1 MDWAQCGVKL
11 KGAVYQYKYVIL
23 VLLIGIILMVVP
35 SGRQTGKG
43 SIDKPVPTDNSPQE
57 YSIERQ
63 LEEILSGIQGAGKVK
78 ILLTAAT
85 GQETIYQSD
94 QESDSGSESSS
105 LRRKTVVI
113 TNENRSQQ
121 GLVRQVNP
129 PKYMGAIIVCQ
140 GADQAQVKLAM
151 IEAVA
156 DATGLGTDRISVLKM
171 K

>member
-1 MDWAQCGVKL
+1 MGWAQYGVKL

-23 VLLIGIILMVVP
+23 VLLIGIILMVLP
-35 SGRQTGKG
+35 SGKQETKT
-43 SIDKPVPTDNSPQE
+43 SVPTEEIPQE
-57 YSIERQ
+57 QSLEKQ
-63 LEEILSGIQGAGKVK
+63 LEEILSGIEGAGKVK
-78 ILLTAAT
+78 IMLTTAT
-85 GQETIYQSD
+85 GQETLYQSD
-94 QESDSGSESSS
+94 QESNTGADTSS

-121 GLVRQVNP
+121 GLIRQVNP
-129 PKYMGAIIVCQ
+129 PRYQGAIIVCQ
-140 GADQAQVKLAM
+140 GADQAQIKLAM